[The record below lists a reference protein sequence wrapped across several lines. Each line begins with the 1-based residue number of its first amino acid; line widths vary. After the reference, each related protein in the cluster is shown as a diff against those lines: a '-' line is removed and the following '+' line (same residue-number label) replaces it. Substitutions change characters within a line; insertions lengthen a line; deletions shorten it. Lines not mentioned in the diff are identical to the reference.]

1 MSLFVIFLLLL
12 FPHLDWLREI
22 QSISLYSVGMKEITD
37 QTNSKC
43 GHFLRS
49 DMQVKL
55 KPDHLCY
62 HSIQYFLSS
71 IVTKLKALVSLSCIN
86 VSATSSYIFG
96 VFKLNFQLLTTWMLI
111 KNSCWAFKQ
120 ILKGGYFCSIR
131 FLVSCISCNLRY
143 LSLLSQRT
151 SCRKYFRKKIL
162 LHASKIV

>member
-37 QTNSKC
+37 QKNSKY
-43 GHFLRS
+43 GQFLRS

-86 VSATSSYIFG
+86 LIS

-111 KNSCWAFKQ
+111 KSSCWAFKQ

-151 SCRKYFRKKIL
+151 SCRKYFSKKIL

>member
-37 QTNSKC
+37 QTNSKY

-62 HSIQYFLSS
+62 HSIQYFLSP

-86 VSATSSYIFG
+86 LIATSSYIFG

-111 KNSCWAFKQ
+111 KSSCWAFKQ

-131 FLVSCISCNLRY
+131 FLVSSISCNLRY
-143 LSLLSQRT
+143 LSPLSQRT

>member
-12 FPHLDWLREI
+12 FPYLDWLREI

-37 QTNSKC
+37 QTNSKY

-86 VSATSSYIFG
+86 LSPTSSYIFG
-96 VFKLNFQLLTTWMLI
+96 VFNNMDAYKKFMLSFQANFKRWI
-111 KNSCWAFKQ
+111 
-120 ILKGGYFCSIR
+120 
-131 FLVSCISCNLRY
+131 FLFY
-143 LSLLSQRT
+143 
-151 SCRKYFRKKIL
+151 
-162 LHASKIV
+162 